1 MNIYI
6 TLDYELF
13 LGKQSGTVDNCII
26 KPANKLLKIVD
37 RYNIKISFFVDAGY
51 LMALERQ
58 KDKFSNLEED
68 YQKISQQIKS
78 LSKEGHGVEL
88 HIHPHW
94 EDTFFKANKGWVS
107 NTSRYK
113 LTDYSEEEILDI
125 VTRYNNILK
134 KHTITAPVAFRA
146 GGWSAQPFNKIK
158 KALEKNNILIDST
171 AYPNGYYQ
179 SANQKFDFR
188 KVPQYKTQY
197 KFLDDFVTEEI
208 NGNFTEIPIS
218 SYKVSPLFFWKF
230 ALKKVF
236 KQKKH
241 IAFGDG
247 NAISKDKDSV
257 LKLLTKSSYSV
268 VSVDGYK
275 ALYLIKAFKIYI
287 KNTTPD
293 DNFVI
298 IGHPKAFTPYSL
310 KKIKVFIEKNY
321 KNHSYVIFKK

>member
-13 LGKQSGTVDNCII
+13 LGKQSGTVENCII
-26 KPANKLLKIVD
+26 KPTNRLLEIVNN
-37 RYNIKISFFVDAGY
+37 YNIKISFFVDAGY
-51 LMALERQ
+51 LIALERQ

-68 YQKISQQIKS
+68 YKKITQQIKK
-78 LSKEGHGVEL
+78 LSKEGHGIEL

-94 EDTFFKANKGWVS
+94 EDTFFKTNIGWTS

-125 VTRYNNILK
+125 VTRYNNVLK
-134 KHTITAPVAFRA
+134 KISLKKPVAFRA

-158 KALEKNNILIDST
+158 KALEINNIFIDST

-179 SANQKFDFR
+179 STNQKFDFR
-188 KVPQYKTQY
+188 NLPQYKTQF
-197 KFLDDFVTEEI
+197 KFLDDFVKENI

-218 SYKVSPLFFWKF
+218 SFKVSPLFFWKF
-230 ALKKVF
+230 ALKKIF
-236 KQKKH
+236 KQKQH
-241 IAFGDG
+241 RAFGDG
-247 NAISKDKDSV
+247 KAINKQKDSV
-257 LKLLTKSSYSV
+257 FKLLTKSSYSV
-268 VSVDGYK
+268 VSIDGYK
-275 ALYLIKAFKIYI
+275 ALYLSKAFKKYV
-287 KNTTPD
+287 KNTNLH

-310 KKIKVFIEKNY
+310 GKIKVFIEKNY
-321 KNHSYVIFKK
+321 KHHNYVAFEK